1 MTETEEQQLRELGD
15 DLAKA
20 NADTSEPRSIVR
32 AFATSQKNH
41 IALTMQNWIDLE
53 AIRSPLL
60 RLQLPEHLEE
70 LELAAN
76 VFRMSVRTLTV
87 EAAISV
93 ARSIRRAVAEAF
105 SLALPMRRA
114 NGAAG
119 GSASGGDGFGAW
131 LPLFAFLISECGLD
145 PATAHA
151 LRVDQAF
158 ALLAA
163 CRRNQ
168 GWQCTGANY
177 AERET
182 LSTKEEH

>member
-1 MTETEEQQLRELGD
+1 MTETEEQQLRELGN

-20 NADTSEPRSIVR
+20 NADPSEPRSIVR
-32 AFATSQKNH
+32 AFATPPKNH
-41 IALTMQNWIDLE
+41 IGLTMQNWIDLE

-87 EAAISV
+87 EAAVFV
-93 ARSIRRAVAEAF
+93 ARALRRAVAEAF
-105 SLALPMRRA
+105 SLALPMRRG
-114 NGAAG
+114 NGVA
-119 GSASGGDGFGAW
+119 SASVSGGDGFGAW

-145 PATAHA
+145 PTAARA

-168 GWQCTGANY
+168 GWQCAGTNY
-177 AERET
+177 AEREVLT
-182 LSTKEEH
+182 AEAER